1 MDQPESA
8 TGTPDIGPTRYTGDH
23 VPTNTKSRARR
34 SNGQWQ
40 LSDSMPTGDSNF
52 MVNPEAT
59 LQMRKAVEL
68 DSIDPYHW
76 DASFYLS
83 GMAHTFRT
91 FTNRTYITTAQN
103 CATNNTW

>member
-1 MDQPESA
+1 
-8 TGTPDIGPTRYTGDH
+8 
-23 VPTNTKSRARR
+23 
-34 SNGQWQ
+34 
-40 LSDSMPTGDSNF
+40 MPTGDSNF

-83 GMAHTFRT
+83 GMAHIFRT
-91 FTNRTYITTAQN
+91 FTKPHIHYYGAELRN
-103 CATNNTW
+103 